1 MRTESPAIGPEVV
14 SSSPLSWDAI
24 MTEDHSYFSQ
34 LKCRECGRLYPK
46 QAIHICEFD
55 FGPLEAAY
63 DYDAIKANV
72 SREIIASRPRS
83 MWRYREYLP
92 IDGEPTVGQQVG
104 FTPLVKADRLAKALG
119 VDELYI
125 KNDTVNYPTL
135 SFKDR
140 VVSVAL
146 SRARELGFSVVACAS
161 TGNLANSVAA
171 NAAAAGLKSYVLIPA
186 DLEQSKVL
194 GSLVYG
200 TQVIGIHGPYDQVN
214 RLCSEIAGK
223 YGWGFVN
230 VNLRPY
236 YAEGSKTMGFEI
248 AEQLG
253 WKLPR
258 HTVVP
263 MASGSLLT
271 KIYKS
276 YREFIQT
283 GILDE
288 QAFSVHGAQAS
299 GCSPISEAMKKNV
312 EIVKPV
318 PKPETIVKS
327 LAIGTPADGYYA
339 VRTMKD
345 TGGSAEDATD
355 AEVIEGI
362 KLLAEHAGIFAETAG
377 GVTVA
382 CAKKLIESG
391 KIPRNESIVLCITG
405 HGLKT
410 QEAVTGHCGAP
421 RLIKPSLREFEALVA
436 DELAAQPA

>member
-1 MRTESPAIGPEVV
+1 MSEPQTF
-14 SSSPLSWDAI
+14 
-24 MTEDHSYFSQ
+24 FSN

-46 QAIHICEFD
+46 EAIHICEFD

-63 DYDAIKANV
+63 DYDLIARHI
-72 SREIIASRPRS
+72 SRDIITSRPQS
-83 MWRYREYLP
+83 MWRYRELLP
-92 IDGEPTVGQQVG
+92 IDGAPTVGAQVG
-104 FTPLVKADRLAKALG
+104 FTPLVRADRLAAKLG
-119 VDELYI
+119 VEELYI

-146 SRARELGFSVVACAS
+146 SRARELGFKIVACAS

-171 NAAAAGLKSYVLIPA
+171 NAAAAGLTSYVLIPA
-186 DLEQSKVL
+186 DLEKSKVV

-200 TQVIGIHGPYDQVN
+200 TQVIGIHGAYDQVN

-236 YAEGSKTMGFEI
+236 YAEGSKSMGFEI

-258 HTVVP
+258 HTVIP

-271 KIYKS
+271 KIHKAYK
-276 YREFIQT
+276 EFIRV
-283 GILDE
+283 GILE
-288 QAFSVHGAQAS
+288 ETPFSVHGAQAT
-299 GCSPISEAMKKNV
+299 GCSPIAAAQKKATD
-312 EIVKPV
+312 IVKPV
-318 PKPETIVKS
+318 PNPQTIVKS

-339 VRTMKD
+339 LRSMNE
-345 TGGSAEDATD
+345 TGGSAEDSTD
-355 AEVIEGI
+355 EEVIDGI
-362 KLLAEHAGIFAETAG
+362 RLLAEYAGIFAETAG

-382 CAKKLIESG
+382 CAKKLIDSG
-391 KIPRNESIVLCITG
+391 KIPRNESVVLCITG

-410 QEAVTGHCGAP
+410 QEAIHGHCGEP
-421 RLIKPSLREFEALVA
+421 RLINPSLREFEALIA
-436 DELAAQPA
+436 NDAAVVGNA

>member
-1 MRTESPAIGPEVV
+1 MSDRPF
-14 SSSPLSWDAI
+14 
-24 MTEDHSYFSQ
+24 FSN
-34 LKCRECGRLYPK
+34 LKCRECGRLYEK
-46 QAIHICEFD
+46 EAIHICEFD

-63 DYDAIKANV
+63 DYEAIRGSI
-72 SREIIASRPRS
+72 SREAIQSRPKS
-83 MWRYREYLP
+83 MWRYRELLP
-92 IDGEPTVGQQVG
+92 IDGAPTVGQQVG
-104 FTPLVKADRLAKALG
+104 FTPLVKADRLAKRLG
-119 VDELYI
+119 VKELYV

-146 SRARELGFSVVACAS
+146 SRARELGFKVVACAS

-171 NAAAAGLKSYVLIPA
+171 NAASAGFTSYVLIPS
-186 DLEQSKVL
+186 DLERSKVVN
-194 GSLVYG
+194 SLVYG
-200 TQVIGIHGPYDQVN
+200 TNVVGIEGPYDQVN

-236 YAEGSKTMGFEI
+236 YAEGSKSMGFEI
-248 AEQLG
+248 VEQLG
-253 WKLPR
+253 WQVPK
-258 HTVVP
+258 HTVIP

-271 KIYKS
+271 KIHKAYT
-276 YREFIQT
+276 EFAKV
-283 GILDE
+283 GIIDA
-288 QAFSVHGAQAS
+288 QPFSVHGAQAA
-299 GCSPISEAMKKNV
+299 GCSPISTALKKGTD
-312 EIVKPV
+312 IVKPV

-339 VRTMKD
+339 IRTMKE

-362 KLLAEHAGIFAETAG
+362 KLLAETEGIFAETAG
-377 GVTVA
+377 GTTVA

-391 KIPRNESIVLCITG
+391 HIPRDESIVLCITG

-410 QEAVTGHCGAP
+410 QEAIVEHVGAP
-421 RLIKPSLREFEALVA
+421 RVIKPSLREFDALVA
-436 DELAAQPA
+436 DELAALV

>member
-1 MRTESPAIGPEVV
+1 MDKDRNKFFT
-14 SSSPLSWDAI
+14 
-24 MTEDHSYFSQ
+24 Q
-34 LKCRECGRLYPK
+34 LRCRECGRTYPK

-63 DYDAIKANV
+63 DYEAIGHTLT
-72 SREIIASRPRS
+72 REAIARRAQT
-83 MWRYREYLP
+83 MWRYRELLP
-92 IDGEPTVGQQVG
+92 IDGEPTVGTQVG
-104 FTPLVKADRLAKALG
+104 FTPLVRAHRLARRLG
-119 VDELYI
+119 LRELYI

-146 SRARELGFSVVACAS
+146 SRARELGLETVACAS

-171 NAAAAGLKSYVLIPA
+171 NAASAGLKSYVLIPA
-186 DLEQSKVL
+186 DLESGKVL

-200 TQVIGIHGPYDQVN
+200 TNVIGIHGAYDQVN

-253 WKLPR
+253 WRTPR
-258 HTVVP
+258 HTVIP

-271 KIYKS
+271 KVHKAYK
-276 YREFIQT
+276 EFATLGLI
-283 GILDE
+283 DK
-288 QAFSVHGAQAS
+288 APYSVHGAQAS
-299 GCSPISEAMKKNV
+299 GCGPIAEAMKKGSDL
-312 EIVKPV
+312 VKPV
-318 PKPETIVKS
+318 AKPQTIAKS

-339 VRTMKD
+339 IHTMRD
-345 TGGSAEDATD
+345 SGGSAEDVTD
-355 AEVIEGI
+355 EEIIEGI
-362 KLLAEHAGIFAETAG
+362 RLLAECEGIFAETAG

-382 CAKKLIESG
+382 CAKKLVETG
-391 KIPRNESIVLCITG
+391 KIAPDESTVLCITG

-410 QEAVTGHCGAP
+410 AEAVAGHCGSP
-421 RLIKPSLREFEALVA
+421 RLIKPSLREF
-436 DELAAQPA
+436 DELLAREIPAAA

>member
-1 MRTESPAIGPEVV
+1 MDQKRNLFFTH
-14 SSSPLSWDAI
+14 LR
-24 MTEDHSYFSQ
+24 
-34 LKCRECGRLYPK
+34 CRECGRSYPK
-46 QAIHICEFD
+46 EAIHICEFD

-63 DYDAIKANV
+63 DYAAIGR
-72 SREIIASRPRS
+72 SLTREQILSRPQT
-83 MWRYREYLP
+83 MWRYRELLP
-92 IDGEPTVGQQVG
+92 IDGEPTVGTQVG
-104 FTPLVKADRLAKALG
+104 FTPLVRADRLAKRLG
-119 VDELYI
+119 VRELYI

-146 SRARELGFSVVACAS
+146 SRARELGLETVACAS

-171 NAAAAGLKSYVLIPA
+171 NAAAAGMPSYVLIPA
-186 DLEQSKVL
+186 DLESGKVL

-200 TQVIGIHGPYDQVN
+200 TRVIGIQGAYDQVN

-253 WKLPR
+253 WRAPK
-258 HTVVP
+258 HTVVCI
-263 MASGSLLT
+263 ASGSLLT
-271 KIYKS
+271 KIHKAYK
-276 YREFIQT
+276 EFATLGLIPGT
-283 GILDE
+283 HFTI
-288 QAFSVHGAQAS
+288 HGAQAT
-299 GCSPISEAMKKNV
+299 GCSPISEAMKKGSDL
-312 EIVKPV
+312 VKPV
-318 PKPETIVKS
+318 AKPNTIAKS

-339 VRTMKD
+339 IHTMRD

-355 AEVIEGI
+355 EEIIEGI
-362 KLLAEHAGIFAETAG
+362 KLLAECEGIFAETAG

-382 CAKKLIESG
+382 CARKLIASG
-391 KIPRNESIVLCITG
+391 KIPPHESTVLCITG

-410 QEAVTGHCGAP
+410 SEAVSGHIGAP
-421 RLIKPSLREFEALVA
+421 RFIKPSLRDF
-436 DELAAQPA
+436 DELIAAETAAAKLVHA

>member
-1 MRTESPAIGPEVV
+1 MSEHQTF
-14 SSSPLSWDAI
+14 
-24 MTEDHSYFSQ
+24 FSN
-34 LKCRECGRLYPK
+34 LKCRECGSLYPK
-46 QAIHICEFD
+46 EAIHICEFD

-63 DYDAIKANV
+63 DYDL
-72 SREIIASRPRS
+72 IAKHINRKVIESRPQT
-83 MWRYREYLP
+83 MWRYRELLP
-92 IDGEPTVGQQVG
+92 IDGNPTVGEQVG
-104 FTPLVKADRLAKALG
+104 YTPLVRADRLAAHLG

-146 SRARELGFSVVACAS
+146 SRAKELGFKIVACAS

-171 NAAAAGLKSYVLIPA
+171 NAAAAGLTSYVLIPA
-186 DLEQSKVL
+186 NLEKSKIV

-200 TQVIGIHGPYDQVN
+200 TQVIGIEGAYDQVN

-236 YAEGSKTMGFEI
+236 YAEGSKSMGFEI

-253 WKLPR
+253 WKLPK
-258 HTVVP
+258 HTVIP

-271 KIYKS
+271 KIHKAYK
-276 YREFIQT
+276 EFIRV

-288 QAFSVHGAQAS
+288 QSFSVHGAQAS
-299 GCSPISEAMKKNV
+299 GCSPISEAHKKHSD
-312 EIVKPV
+312 IVKPV
-318 PKPETIVKS
+318 PNPNTIVKS

-339 VRTMKD
+339 IRSMTE
-345 TGGSAEDATD
+345 TGGSAEDCTD
-355 AEVIEGI
+355 EEVIRGI
-362 KLLAEHAGIFAETAG
+362 RDLAEYAGIFSETAG

-382 CAKKLIESG
+382 CARKLIDTG

-410 QEAVTGHCGAP
+410 QEAIHGHVGEP
-421 RLIKPSLREFEALVA
+421 RIINPSLREFEALIA
-436 DELAAQPA
+436 NDAAVLESAHKS

>member
-1 MRTESPAIGPEVV
+1 MDKPSP
-14 SSSPLSWDAI
+14 
-24 MTEDHSYFSQ
+24 YFSN

-46 QAIHICEFD
+46 EAIHVCDFD

-63 DYDAIKANV
+63 DYGSIKRV
-72 SREIIASRPRS
+72 LTRELIESRPQS
-83 MWRYREYLP
+83 MWRYRELLP
-92 IDGEPTVGQQVG
+92 IDGEPTVGCQVG
-104 FTPLVKADRLAKALG
+104 FTPLIKTSRLAKALG
-119 VDELYI
+119 IRELYV

-146 SRARELGFSVVACAS
+146 TRARELGFKVVACAS

-171 NAAAAGLKSYVLIPA
+171 NAASAGLKSYVLIPA
-186 DLEQSKVL
+186 DLEQGKVL

-200 TQVIGIHGPYDQVN
+200 TNVVGIHGAYDQVN

-253 WKLPR
+253 WSLPQ
-258 HTVVP
+258 HTIVP

-271 KIYKS
+271 KIHKAYK
-276 YREFIQT
+276 EFIDL
-283 GILDE
+283 GLVE
-288 QAFSVHGAQAS
+288 KRPFSVHGAQAT
-299 GCSPISEAMKKNV
+299 GCGPIAEARKKGSD
-312 EIVKPV
+312 IIKPV
-318 PKPETIVKS
+318 SKPNTIAKS

-339 VRTMKD
+339 IHSMID
-345 TGGSAEDATD
+345 TGGMAEDASD
-355 AEVIEGI
+355 DEIVDGI
-362 KLLAEHAGIFAETAG
+362 KLLAEHEGIFAETAG

-382 CAKKLIESG
+382 CARKLIASG
-391 KIPRNESIVLCITG
+391 AIPAGDSAVLCITG

-410 QEAVTGHCGAP
+410 QEAIAGKCGAP
-421 RLIKPSLREFEALVA
+421 RVIKPSLREFEEQIYQA
-436 DELAAQPA
+436 DAGKEVSSKQ

>member
-1 MRTESPAIGPEVV
+1 MCALNFMATTQQP
-14 SSSPLSWDAI
+14 
-24 MTEDHSYFSQ
+24 YFSN

-63 DYDAIKANV
+63 DYNAIGKVLNRKV
-72 SREIIASRPRS
+72 IESRPQS
-83 MWRYREYLP
+83 MWRYRELLP
-92 IDGEPTVGQQVG
+92 IDDLPTVGLQVG
-104 FTPLVKADRLAKALG
+104 FTPLVKAPRLAKALG
-119 VDELYI
+119 IKELYI

-146 SRARELGFSVVACAS
+146 SRARELGFKIVACAS

-171 NAAAAGLKSYVLIPA
+171 NAAAAGLESYVLIPA
-186 DLEQSKVL
+186 DLEQGKVL

-200 TQVIGIHGPYDQVN
+200 TNVIGIHGAYDKVN

-248 AEQLG
+248 VEQLG

-258 HTVVP
+258 HTVAC

-271 KIYKS
+271 KIHKAYK
-276 YREFIQT
+276 EFLQL
-283 GILDE
+283 GIVE
-288 QAFSVHGAQAS
+288 ESPFSIHGAQAS
-299 GCSPISEAMKKNV
+299 GCGPISEAMKRGS

-318 PKPETIVKS
+318 AEPKTIVKS

-339 VRTMKD
+339 IRSMKE
-345 TGGSAEDATD
+345 TGGSAEDCTD
-355 AEVIEGI
+355 EEVVEGI
-362 KLLAEHAGIFAETAG
+362 KLLAENEGIFAETAG

-382 CAKKLIESG
+382 CARKLIATG
-391 KIPRNESIVLCITG
+391 KIPADESAVLCITG

-410 QEAVTGHCGAP
+410 QEAIAGKCGAP
-421 RLIKPSLREFEALVA
+421 RVINPSLREF
-436 DELAAQPA
+436 DELIGKELATR

>member
-1 MRTESPAIGPEVV
+1 MQKA
-14 SSSPLSWDAI
+14 SSF
-24 MTEDHSYFSQ
+24 FSN
-34 LKCRECGRLYPK
+34 LKCRECGQLYPK
-46 QAIHICEFD
+46 QAIHVCDFD

-63 DYDAIKANV
+63 DYAAIQSV
-72 SREIIASRPRS
+72 LSRKVIESRPQT
-83 MWRYREYLP
+83 MWRYRELLP
-92 IDGEPTVGQQVG
+92 IDGEPTVGTQVG
-104 FTPLVKADRLAKALG
+104 FTPLVKADRLAQALG
-119 VDELYI
+119 IRELYI

-146 SRARELGFSVVACAS
+146 SRARELGFEVVACAS

-171 NAAAAGLKSYVLIPA
+171 NAASAGLKSYVLIPA
-186 DLEQSKVL
+186 DLEQGKVL

-200 TQVIGIHGPYDQVN
+200 TQVIGIQGAYDQVN

-248 AEQLG
+248 VEQLG
-253 WKLPR
+253 WKLPE

-271 KIYKS
+271 KIHKAYGEFVQLGLVDETPYK
-276 YREFIQT
+276 I
-283 GILDE
+283 
-288 QAFSVHGAQAS
+288 HGAQAT
-299 GCSPISEAMKKNV
+299 GCAPISHAMKRGSDL
-312 EIVKPV
+312 VKPV
-318 PKPETIVKS
+318 SSPKTIAKS

-339 VRTMKD
+339 IHSMRK
-345 TGGSAEDATD
+345 TGGTTEDCTD
-355 AEVIEGI
+355 EEIVEGI
-362 KLLAEHAGIFAETAG
+362 RLLAEYAGIFAETAG

-382 CAKKLIESG
+382 CAKKLIASG
-391 KIPRNESIVLCITG
+391 TIPANGSAVLCITG

-410 QEAVTGHCGAP
+410 QEAIQGKCGSP
-421 RLIKPSLREFEALVA
+421 RIINPSLREFE
-436 DELAAQPA
+436 DQIYQPDSRSLSNLSASV